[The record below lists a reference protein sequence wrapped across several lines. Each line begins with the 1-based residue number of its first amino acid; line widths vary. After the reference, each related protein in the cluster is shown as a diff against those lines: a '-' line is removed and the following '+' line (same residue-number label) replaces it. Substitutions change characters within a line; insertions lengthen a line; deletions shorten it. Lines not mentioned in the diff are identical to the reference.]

1 MGWQFTVTVPS
12 WTQTELQNGDLVV
25 FYRVEV
31 KIQQQAPDQPSAPPI
46 IKTRSVLRR
55 FSHFTKLDER
65 LREELGPAALAG
77 KEPPAR
83 HSLFSVNKRPELI
96 EVRRRELEQWLW
108 KLVSDPGVARSRT
121 LNKFLELSVAAKLVE
136 RAAAAAASSIAE
148 DEQVQQSFGG
158 LGGGEDGMAR
168 PHAAAYSEDDGTL
181 SQWNDAAS
189 GSITESDVVAI
200 SRARAMGSG
209 GATTA
214 AVPHD
219 PGHAVA
225 SAPNSWGSGD
235 HPFGGGGGMPYA
247 HHNNGVGGGVGSVA
261 YVQQRMRLGLHVEE
275 RSSVKKQVLIL
286 KERLDAASNDLAA
299 AVHALHL
306 EQARAGELV
315 NRVQDLEARLA
326 AGVSQREAELE
337 VLLVNQRE
345 ETLTLAHQLEEQ
357 QLAMDLLRQQVVHA
371 GGGGGGEGTAG
382 SVDLV
387 ERGHKEQDA
396 LVAQRDAALQ
406 ERDALLAQ
414 RDAAQRDRDGMQQQ
428 RDSLTQRVADLEAQ
442 LHSQQEAQLH
452 SQQEA
457 QAAAQALENKYRA
470 DLKVLAKEIKSL
482 RKQLAAAHAGGG
494 GVGGGGGV
502 VGENETSGELG

>member
-31 KIQQQAPDQPSAPPI
+31 KIQQQAPADQPSAAPI

-65 LREELGPAALAG
+65 LREELGPAPMAG
-77 KEPPAR
+77 KDPPAR

-96 EVRRRELEQWLW
+96 ETRRRELEQWLW
-108 KLVSDPGVARSRT
+108 KLVSDPTIARART

-148 DEQVQQSFGG
+148 DEQHVGG
-158 LGGGEDGMAR
+158 
-168 PHAAAYSEDDGTL
+168 AAAESAVYRAVRAVSYSEDDGTL

-189 GSITESDVVAI
+189 GITESDAP
-200 SRARAMGSG
+200 
-209 GATTA
+209 TA
-214 AVPHD
+214 ARRVPSSHHD

-225 SAPNSWGSGD
+225 SAPNSWGSGVPD
-235 HPFGGGGGMPYA
+235 VFGASLQPY
-247 HHNNGVGGGVGSVA
+247 NNGHVPQGTAA
-261 YVQQRMRLGLHVEE
+261 YTQRMRLGLHVEE
-275 RSSVKKQVLIL
+275 RSSVKKQVHIL

-299 AVHALHL
+299 AVHALHV
-306 EQARAGELV
+306 EQARAGELA

-326 AGVSQREAELE
+326 AGVTEREAELE

-357 QLAMDLLRQQVVHA
+357 QLAMDLLRQQVMHA
-371 GGGGGGEGTAG
+371 GGGREEMGGSGGGVGDAPQPNAPQPNAPPQNHAQQQQYDALQKNK
-382 SVDLV
+382 DLQV
-387 ERGHKEQDA
+387 ERDQ
-396 LVAQRDAALQ
+396 LVQQVTDLQ
-406 ERDALLAQ
+406 AK
-414 RDAAQRDRDGMQQQ
+414 
-428 RDSLTQRVADLEAQ
+428 
-442 LHSQQEAQLH
+442 LHSQQGAMQNATSEY
-452 SQQEA
+452 S
-457 QAAAQALENKYRA
+457 ALESKYRA

-482 RKQLAAAHAGGG
+482 RKQLAVAQAAAGGG
-494 GVGGGGGV
+494 GGDGASARGGG
-502 VGENETSGELG
+502 